1 MRPGSWACPT
11 NGSSNSSPAD
21 VSDTNPRSVASQR
34 TQQTA
39 PQSEAEAQSQEL
51 RAVMD
56 LACTIIRD
64 DAVEPWLRTP
74 KPDLGDRTPLEVI
87 AAGEHQRLIDQLLAL
102 AEGVTS

>member
-1 MRPGSWACPT
+1 
-11 NGSSNSSPAD
+11 
-21 VSDTNPRSVASQR
+21 
-34 TQQTA
+34 
-39 PQSEAEAQSQEL
+39 
-51 RAVMD
+51 MD